1 MTSTTTNRPRSRSGR
16 VARLALLAALAGA
29 LAAVAVS
36 TAAPAGRLSGGAA
49 AFKRNRG
56 GQPIMEYGAIYDR
69 HLSRARRL
77 ALSALAWPTNV
88 IGAPLIRRFQ
98 I

>member
-1 MTSTTTNRPRSRSGR
+1 VGYDTSLDRQIGLYRMII
-16 VARLALLAALAGA
+16 ALTFEVVMAEGWNIN
-29 LAAVAVS
+29 
-36 TAAPAGRLSGGAA
+36 LSGGAA

-77 ALSALAWPTNV
+77 ALSTLAVPANV
-88 IGAPLIRRFQ
+88 IGAPLMRRFQ